1 MCGIAG
7 YAGAKDAE
15 KRERLVYR
23 MTAELRRRGPDD
35 HGIESWPLA
44 TLGHRR
50 LSIFDVSPAG
60 HQPMMTAK
68 REVGIVFNG
77 AIYNFRSL
85 REELEAK
92 GYAFSSRTDT
102 EVLLNGYL
110 EWGIEGLTDKIDGM
124 FAFAIWDDR
133 VKTLYM
139 VRDRLGVK
147 PLTFSAF
154 ENSIVFASSVR
165 AVKAAIPIA
174 ELSAEGVLEYLEFGF
189 LTDESSIYKSVE
201 KVGAG
206 EIVEWSA
213 GTLKRRRYW
222 EPPVSDEGSD
232 LTFTEAVRETER
244 LFLLAVEKRLQ
255 ADVPVAA
262 LLSGGI
268 DSSLVCWAIAELGSE
283 VKAFTVGTP
292 EDENDE
298 TAAAAG
304 TAARLGISIEVL
316 SLSKDRLPDV
326 NSLISAFSEPF
337 ASSSALGMLSIAEM
351 VSKEAKVL
359 LTGDGGD
366 DVFLGYPEHRHF
378 HVSSRLARMSPHPI
392 LRLFDSGRSRLPGKG
407 ALKRASSF
415 AGYVTRGLAA
425 VAAARDGLPFYMQ
438 NEMLGERICPQ
449 DLGHRN
455 LGSEIGGGRQLLG
468 DFLRYDLK
476 TRFVGE
482 YLPKVD
488 GSTMFHALEARAPF
502 LDIDLWN
509 FASALSPDIRLKG
522 MRLKA
527 ILRDI
532 AARRIGQ
539 RVAARRKQGFMVPA
553 QRWLAREW
561 RQDFIDAMTDSRLER
576 EGLIDAR
583 RTLDAFAGVKPGS
596 TAPRQF
602 WFIYILEL
610 WLRFESDRH
619 TG

>member
-7 YAGAKDAE
+7 YAGAIDPE
-15 KRERLVYR
+15 KRERLARR

-35 HGIESWPLA
+35 HGIENWPLA

-60 HQPMMTAK
+60 HQPMMTAN

-85 REELEAK
+85 RKELEAK
-92 GYAFSSRTDT
+92 GYAFSSKTDT
-102 EVLLNGYL
+102 EVLLNGYI
-110 EWGIEGLTDKIDGM
+110 EWGIDGLTDKIDGM

-133 VKTLYM
+133 VKSLYL

-147 PLTFSAF
+147 PLIFSAF
-154 ENSIVFASSVR
+154 KDSIVFASSVR
-165 AVKAAIPIA
+165 AVKAAISGA
-174 ELSAEGVLEYLEFGF
+174 ELSTAGILEYLEFGF
-189 LTDESSIYKSVE
+189 LTDESSIYKTVE

-206 EIVEWSA
+206 EIVKWRDGS
-213 GTLKRRRYW
+213 LKRRRYW
-222 EPPVSDEGSD
+222 EPPVSDEGSYIS
-232 LTFTEAVRETER
+232 FAESVRETER

-283 VKAFTVGTP
+283 VKAFTIGTP

-298 TAAAAG
+298 TAAAAE
-304 TAARLGISIEVL
+304 TAARLGIDLEVL
-316 SLSKDRLPDV
+316 SLSKGRLPDT

-337 ASSSALGMLSIAEM
+337 ACSSALGMLSIAEM

-378 HVSSRLARMSPHPI
+378 HISSRLARMSPYPV
-392 LRLFDSGRSRLPGKG
+392 LRLFDSGRSRLRGHG
-407 ALKRASSF
+407 VLKRASSF
-415 AGYVTRGLAA
+415 AGYVSRGLAA
-425 VAAARDGLPFYMQ
+425 VAAARDGLPFYVQ
-438 NEMLGERICPQ
+438 NKMLGEGLSSREF
-449 DLGHRN
+449 GHRN
-455 LGSEIGGGRQLLG
+455 LGSELGAGRQLLD

-502 LDIDLWN
+502 LDIGLWN
-509 FASALSPDIRLKG
+509 FASALSPDIRLRG

-532 AARRIGQ
+532 AARRIGPQ
-539 RVAARRKQGFMVPA
+539 VAARRKQGFMVPA
-553 QRWLAREW
+553 QRWLTREW
-561 RQDFIDAMTDSRLER
+561 RHDFIDAMTDSRLER

-583 RTLDAFAGVKPGS
+583 RTLDAFARVKPGS
-596 TAPRQF
+596 TSPRQF